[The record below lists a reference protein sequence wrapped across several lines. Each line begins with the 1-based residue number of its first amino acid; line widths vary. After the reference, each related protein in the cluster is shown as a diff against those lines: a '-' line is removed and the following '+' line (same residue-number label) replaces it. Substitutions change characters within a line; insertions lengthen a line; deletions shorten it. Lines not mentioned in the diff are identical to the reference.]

1 MFTFIWK
8 QLNSIW
14 LNTINVFLRY
24 KMIIDD
30 NKIYTNYNILTYIFY
45 IC

>member
-1 MFTFIWK
+1 MYLK

-24 KMIIDD
+24 KMIIND
-30 NKIYTNYNILTYIFY
+30 NKRYILIIIF
-45 IC
+45 